1 MSRLKKIYYI
11 PGDGGIH
18 GQLLQNNGFQG
29 SSPNLTAY
37 KAIGDVDISLDADH
51 PVSNAINAS
60 LQVSVPP
67 FASGFVGF
75 ANTGYA
81 GIPVEQATYN
91 NSFWMMGDYDG
102 TITVQLVGSESGIV
116 YSGSHN
122 LTVQSTAD
130 KFKRFELSFN
140 SSAAPNGNNEW
151 RVLFDASKV
160 KGALNFGLVELF
172 PPTYK
177 NRPNGLRNDVAS
189 FLAET
194 KPTFLRIP
202 GGNNL
207 CVLLTCSLLIV
218 IEVG

>member
-1 MSRLKKIYYI
+1 M
-11 PGDGGIH
+11 
-18 GQLLQNNGFQG
+18 
-29 SSPNLTAY
+29 
-37 KAIGDVDISLDADH
+37 DISLDADH

-60 LQVSVPP
+60 LQVSVSP

-81 GIPVEQATYN
+81 GIPVEETTYN

-102 TITVQLVGSESGIV
+102 TATVQLVGSDSGIV

-122 LTVQSTAD
+122 LTVHSTAD
-130 KFKRFELSFN
+130 KFKRFELTFN

-151 RVLFDASKV
+151 RLLFDASKV
-160 KGALNFGLVELF
+160 MGALNFGLVELF

-189 FLAET
+189 FLAEM
-194 KPTFLRIP
+194 KPAFLRLP

-207 CVLLTCSLLIV
+207 CVLRSYFPSIV
-218 IEVG
+218 MEVG